1 METTQQYLIFCNLKS
16 AKGRKQRKKKARAGD
31 AWYGS
36 WEVQGM
42 GAGRH
47 ERNGRY
53 GSREERLKLGSGIR
67 AEALPPSPGLDGRT

>member
-1 METTQQYLIFCNLKS
+1 
-16 AKGRKQRKKKARAGD
+16 
-31 AWYGS
+31 
-36 WEVQGM
+36 M

-67 AEALPPSPGLDGRT
+67 AEALPPPPGLDGLK